1 MGYAIVIAIGGLW
14 LVGRISRGFRS
25 HPSNFSRRVDSP
37 FAPPVMSELLD
48 ASSVSDDTA
57 QEHGAFVLGE
67 PDDYAP
73 PQITAME
80 QTPAGINESL
90 KPQGGA
96 CCGGVKAPASP
107 IAKLP
112 VPGRAPGARPI
123 VSLPVRKAPAAPAAP
138 TRSDLV
144 SRIPRNSFFGK
155 LIR

>member
-1 MGYAIVIAIGGLW
+1 MGYVIAIAVGGLW

-37 FAPPVMSELLD
+37 FAPGVQSELLD
-48 ASSVSDDTA
+48 TSSVSDDTA
-57 QEHGAFVLGE
+57 QEGGAFTVGE

-90 KPQGGA
+90 KAQGA
-96 CCGGVKAPASP
+96 TCCGGVKAPASP

-112 VPGRAPGARPI
+112 VPGRAPGAA
-123 VSLPVRKAPAAPAAP
+123 PVRKAAP
-138 TRSDLV
+138 RSNV
-144 SRIPRNSFFGK
+144 ARTFMG
-155 LIR
+155 LIRR